1 MRDGLVAAI
10 KADTLSLLSWQT
22 GMFAFMAFA
31 HFVLFA
37 RLFGTQVNAESPVFR
52 FATQAAML
60 CGFVPAFP
68 MNRWLIGIEL
78 KDGM

>member
-10 KADTLSLLSWQT
+10 KANTLSLLSWQT

-37 RLFGTQVNAESPVFR
+37 RLFGTQVNADSPVFW
-52 FATQAAML
+52 FAMQGGDAVRV
-60 CGFVPAFP
+60 CDVSDEPFG
-68 MNRWLIGIEL
+68 
-78 KDGM
+78 